1 MPSAQLRRSRGEH
14 PLRSPGWHPPGP
26 VCSDRP
32 VVETPV
38 LSSTVL
44 DRAGAQ
50 DRLLVLLHGY
60 GEPIEQL
67 SSRVDLLDP
76 DGTFKVVLP
85 HAPFERG
92 GRAIWHRALSARE
105 EAEVQYV
112 QSLAA
117 VDAHLGELEE
127 QLGLA
132 AADAVVGGFSQG
144 GGLALG
150 LLLSADVRHVPAAAF
165 GVCSFPPVVKDL
177 RLDRAAC
184 AGRPYF
190 LSSARRDHFADID
203 VSRAGAALLRDV
215 GLDLTYVE
223 SDGAHEMT
231 DEAAGQIGGWLRG
244 LGTGERATANPILD
258 DVDGLDG
265 YFAGLWD
272 LAP

>member
-1 MPSAQLRRSRGEH
+1 M
-14 PLRSPGWHPPGP
+14 
-26 VCSDRP
+26 VD
-32 VVETPV
+32 TPV

-44 DRAGAQ
+44 DRVGAQ

-92 GRAIWHRALSARE
+92 GRAIWHRALTARA
-105 EAEVQYV
+105 EAEAQYV
-112 QSLAA
+112 QSLVAI
-117 VDAHLGELEE
+117 DRHLGELE
-127 QLGLA
+127 QDLGLPV
-132 AADAVVGGFSQG
+132 ADAVVGGFSQG

-165 GVCSFPPVVKDL
+165 GVCSFPPVVEGF
-177 RLDRAAC
+177 RVERAAC

-190 LSSARRDHFADID
+190 LSSARADHFADIE
-203 VSRAGAALLRDV
+203 VSRGGAALLRDV
-215 GLDLTYVE
+215 GLDVTYVE

-231 DEAAGQIGGWLRG
+231 DEAARQIGAWLAGVGHADRVPV
-244 LGTGERATANPILD
+244 GERAGHDLLAGI
-258 DVDGLDG
+258 DGLDG
-265 YFAGLWD
+265 RFAGLWD
-272 LAP
+272 VVGE